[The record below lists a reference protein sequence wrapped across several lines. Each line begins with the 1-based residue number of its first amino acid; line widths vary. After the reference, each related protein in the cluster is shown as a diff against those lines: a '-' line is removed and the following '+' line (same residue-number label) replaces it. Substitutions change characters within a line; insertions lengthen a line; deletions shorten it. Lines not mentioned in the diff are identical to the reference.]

1 MPDLSVNYL
10 GLGLKNPLVASASA
24 LSKKLETIVRMEDA
38 GLSAV
43 VLYSLFEEELIHESL
58 ALNYFLER
66 GTEMHAEALTY
77 FPDLPHYNMGPEKYL
92 ELIQKAKQRVGI
104 PVIASLN
111 GMNQGGWV
119 ETARQIEQAGAD
131 ALELNL
137 YYLPTSINLRSEDLE
152 SEQITLVREI
162 RARVSIPLA
171 VKLSPFYSALPAF
184 CARLV
189 EAGANGLVLFNRF
202 YQPDLDIEA
211 LEVTPSLELSTE
223 ADLKLPLRWTA
234 ILFSRLEADLALT
247 GGVHTG
253 KNAVKAVMAGAS
265 AVMSASELIAK
276 GIPRAAEMLAEME
289 SWMEAHEYESVRQM
303 RGSLSQQKVAE
314 PGAFERANYM
324 KALTL
329 YDNRI

>member
-1 MPDLSVNYL
+1 M
-10 GLGLKNPLVASASA
+10 
-24 LSKKLETIVRMEDA
+24 
-38 GLSAV
+38 
-43 VLYSLFEEELIHESL
+43 
-58 ALNYFLER
+58 
-66 GTEMHAEALTY
+66 
-77 FPDLPHYNMGPEKYL
+77 
-92 ELIQKAKQRVGI
+92 
-104 PVIASLN
+104 
-111 GMNQGGWV
+111 
-119 ETARQIEQAGAD
+119 
-131 ALELNL
+131 
-137 YYLPTSINLRSEDLE
+137 
-152 SEQITLVREI
+152 
-162 RARVSIPLA
+162 
-171 VKLSPFYSALPAF
+171 
-184 CARLV
+184 

-202 YQPDLDIEA
+202 YQPNLDIEA